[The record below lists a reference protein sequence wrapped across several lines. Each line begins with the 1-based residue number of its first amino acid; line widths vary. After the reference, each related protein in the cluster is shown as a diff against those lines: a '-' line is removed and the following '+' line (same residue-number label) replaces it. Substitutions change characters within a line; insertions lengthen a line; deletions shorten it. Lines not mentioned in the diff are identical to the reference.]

1 MEEKSLREFTEM
13 LAAKTSVPGGGGA
26 SAAVGAIGIAL
37 GNMVGEFTV
46 GKKAYADVEDDIIEL
61 MKRAEDVRVR
71 LLECINKD
79 AEAFEPLSRA
89 YSLPKDDPDRDEIME
104 NCLKSAARVPAEIMK
119 LTADAIELLGEFA
132 AKGSKIVISDAATG
146 VVMCKAAMQGAAVN
160 VKINT
165 KSMKDV
171 EYANTLNGFVDDLL
185 DKYVP
190 KADEIY
196 ESIMSTYNRD

>member
-46 GKKAYADVEDDIIEL
+46 GKKAYAYVEDDIIEL

-104 NCLKSAARVPAEIMK
+104 NCLRKAADVPTGIMFI
-119 LTADAIELLGEFA
+119 LGDALNIIEEFA
-132 AKGSKIVISDAATG
+132 QKGSKIVISDAATAA
-146 VVMCKAAMQGAAVN
+146 VLCKAAMQAAAVN
-160 VKINT
+160 VKVNT
-165 KSMKDV
+165 KLMKDDEIALSINDGV
-171 EYANTLNGFVDDLL
+171 DAWLNIYL
-185 DKYVP
+185 P

>member
-89 YSLPKDDPDRDEIME
+89 YSLPKDDPNRDEIME
-104 NCLKSAARVPAEIMK
+104 NCLR
-119 LTADAIELLGEFA
+119 
-132 AKGSKIVISDAATG
+132 
-146 VVMCKAAMQGAAVN
+146 KAA
-160 VKINT
+160 
-165 KSMKDV
+165 DV
-171 EYANTLNGFVDDLL
+171 PTG
-185 DKYVP
+185 
-190 KADEIY
+190 I
-196 ESIMSTYNRD
+196 